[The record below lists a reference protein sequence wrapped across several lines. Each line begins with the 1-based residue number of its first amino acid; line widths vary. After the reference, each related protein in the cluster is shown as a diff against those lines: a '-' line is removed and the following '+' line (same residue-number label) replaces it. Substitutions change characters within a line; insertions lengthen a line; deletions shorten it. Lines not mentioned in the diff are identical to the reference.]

1 MEASNIDKLKDGL
14 LKLRKMVFGD
24 EIKLEAQ
31 TQLEDG
37 SVIGTQADE
46 FAAGVDVYLVEDG
59 EAIPL
64 EPGTY
69 TTAEGFTLVVEEA
82 GVVASYEAAAE
93 EEEISDDNVD
103 LKEQV
108 VGVMGF
114 LENILTELSA
124 QNERLAALE
133 PNVELSAEVVEEATK
148 EVEEVVVEESAGAEA
163 IVLSKE
169 KSNANLS
176 KPSNWSAM
184 SQTERSIYIKENYK
198 N

>member
-14 LKLRKMVFGD
+14 LKLRKMVFGE

-31 TQLEDG
+31 AQLEDG

-93 EEEISDDNVD
+93 EEEISEDNVD

>member
-1 MEASNIDKLKDGL
+1 
-14 LKLRKMVFGD
+14 MVFGE

-31 TQLEDG
+31 AQLEDG

>member
-1 MEASNIDKLKDGL
+1 
-14 LKLRKMVFGD
+14 
-24 EIKLEAQ
+24 
-31 TQLEDG
+31 
-37 SVIGTQADE
+37 
-46 FAAGVDVYLVEDG
+46 
-59 EAIPL
+59 
-64 EPGTY
+64 
-69 TTAEGFTLVVEEA
+69 
-82 GVVASYEAAAE
+82 
-93 EEEISDDNVD
+93 
-103 LKEQV
+103 
-108 VGVMGF
+108 GVMGF